1 MREDFTEHIF
11 KKSFLELTAEEK
23 NSIAEWCT
31 SEEDFE
37 QMASVIHLA
46 QGIRTENQFE
56 PTAATKDSLDAL
68 FMQRHP
74 KAISSNWY
82 GAVMAVINPAEQV
95 FYRRP
100 LMQVAAILCVILI
113 ALPFLFDN
121 GISAPKQKNGGS
133 ISAKNERAPMQKKI
147 KETKKEQEVKLN
159 REEATPILHAS
170 SEISSN
176 QVESTASFSNS
187 AEMSFSEVMDEPV
200 AVAMMVE
207 EAPAMRIATKSEA
220 YSHPDGIYSG
230 VPVKY
235 SLSAKDKPGLLDLIT
250 VAF

>member
-23 NSIAEWCT
+23 NSIAEWCA
-31 SEEDFE
+31 SEEEFE

-56 PTAATKDSLDAL
+56 PKASTKDSLDAL